1 MGKLVGALGLAA
13 ALAILG
19 SAADAAEPGITA
31 STIVLGQSA
40 AMSGPAMELGTEMRN
55 GAMLYFDY
63 VNQRGGVNGRTI
75 ELRTLDDGYEPDRA
89 VANTRRFVDKDE
101 AFALFGYVGTPTTLA
116 SMPVFTQAHVP
127 LVGPFTGAEAFRKPL
142 NRYIFNVRASYFQET
157 EDLVEL
163 LTKLNLTRVAV
174 FYQNDAYG
182 KAGLEGVD
190 RAMKKRK
197 LEIVATGTVE
207 RNSSDVAAAVAA
219 IGKANPQAVIQ
230 ISAYKS
236 CAAFIKAMKKAGVF
250 AQYMNVSFVGARAL
264 SMELGAEGRGVG
276 ISQVVPFPWN
286 AGVPV
291 VREYQKL
298 VVAKTGKEAYSFTSL
313 EGFIAAKVMVEG
325 LRRAGREPTRD
336 RLVTALET
344 MNDYDV
350 GGFTV
355 TYTPT
360 DHTGSRFVELTAIGK
375 DGSFVR

>member
-1 MGKLVGALGLAA
+1 MGKLVPALGLAA
-13 ALAILG
+13 AIAILG
-19 SAADAAEPGITA
+19 SAAAAAEPGITA

-40 AMSGPAMELGTEMRN
+40 ATSGPAMELGTEMRN

-89 VANTRRFVDKDE
+89 VANTKRFVDKDE

-116 SMPVFTQAHVP
+116 SMPVFTQARVP
-127 LVGPFTGAEAFRKPL
+127 LLGPFTGAEAFRKPL

-163 LTKLNLTRVAV
+163 LTKLNLSRVAV

-207 RNSSDVAAAVAA
+207 RNSTDVAAAVAA

-298 VVAKTGKEAYSFTSL
+298 VVAKSGKESYSFTSL

-325 LRRAGREPTRD
+325 LRRAGREPTRE
-336 RLVTALET
+336 RLVAALET

-350 GGFTV
+350 GGFAV